1 MKTIHLFLALLCLG
15 TSLSAQDKGALK
27 RMTALFEKIESECE
41 SWPHLKLAVENLDG
55 PAVEQHIWR
64 APDDS
69 GLLRT
74 ERTLF
79 DDHGPLMRRIYV
91 ENNDV
96 LFVLERA
103 EYEAPREGAPVQV
116 TEKRYYFS
124 GGELIRA
131 VGKKGEFAAGKPA
144 DTGKLPNKPLSAD
157 EIEEDVYEGFQR
169 EVQDII
175 SKFSGVSGDGGNAA
189 AAGDSSAYP
198 SGDGWR
204 LIEGTRS
211 RDGQFAIA
219 WGIRG
224 QSVPQAETLEDG
236 TMAAEPEAEGL
247 TNYIVN
253 LKDGVILG
261 KTAGSHHA
269 DKGYIGHSTNE
280 VTWSSANSYVA
291 QICSG
296 KWATFDANV
305 HVTNP
310 DGAGISAPVD
320 LLAPAKK
327 AAFKF
332 LAGSKAHKKFDAESF
347 AITLHD
353 VSIAQRGPRTAVVVE
368 VSGMIPKSDEDGAYF
383 DLTVVFSLVADENGG
398 APTLQWS
405 GTEAHQD

>member
-1 MKTIHLFLALLCLG
+1 MKTIHLLLALLCLG
-15 TSLSAQDKGALK
+15 TSLTAQDRGALK
-27 RMTALFEKIESECE
+27 RVTAVFEKIESEHE
-41 SWPHLKLAVENLDG
+41 GWPHLKLTMENLDG
-55 PAVEQHIWR
+55 PSAEQHMWR
-64 APDDS
+64 APDGS

-79 DDHGPLMRRIYV
+79 DDHGPLMRRIYL

-103 EYEAPREGAPVQV
+103 EYEGPREGAPVQV

-131 VGKKGEFAAGKPA
+131 IGKKGEFAAGKSV
-144 DTGKLPNKPLSAD
+144 DTGKLPNKPLSGD
-157 EIEEDVYEGFQR
+157 EIEDGVYEGFQQ
-169 EVQDII
+169 EAQDIQDR
-175 SKFSGVSGDGGNAA
+175 FSGLIGGPDNT
-189 AAGDSSAYP
+189 SSAYP

-211 RDGQFAIA
+211 RDGQFALA

-224 QSVPQAETLEDG
+224 QSAPQAETLEDG

-261 KTAGSHHA
+261 KTAGAHHA
-269 DKGYIGHSTNE
+269 DKGYFGHSTNE
-280 VTWSSANSYVA
+280 VAWSSANSYVA
-291 QICSG
+291 QVCSG

-305 HVTNP
+305 YAMNP
-310 DGAGISAPVD
+310 DGSGFSPAAD
-320 LLAPAKK
+320 LLAAAKK
-327 AAFKF
+327 VAREH
-332 LAGSKAHKKFDAESF
+332 LAGSEAHKKFDEDAF

-353 VSIAQRGPRTAVVVE
+353 VSSAQRGSKTAVVVE
-368 VSGMIPKSDEDGAYF
+368 VGGQIPKSEEEGAYF
-383 DLTVVFSLVADENGG
+383 DLTVVFTLVADENGG